1 MLSQA
6 GKPDLPYMTMPHE
19 GNGCDQREWVLAALD
34 EHERRL
40 TRYAIGIAGNEEA
53 AGDADPALGLNS
65 KI

>member
-1 MLSQA
+1 
-6 GKPDLPYMTMPHE
+6 MTMPHE
-19 GNGCDQREWVLAALD
+19 GNGCGQRQWVLAALD